1 MRPLEHTAI
10 GHGLISPRGR
20 LQSQPMILTL
30 KRPLV
35 FLDFETTGLDTK
47 NDRIV
52 ELAFVRLLPD
62 GRRESL
68 VRPVN
73 PGIALSKGA
82 TKVTG
87 IHSAD
92 ACGLFGD
99 GGKKPAQPL
108 RKLGP
113 ELVEFLGDSDIAGFN
128 QINYDVPLWLAE
140 CKRHGI
146 PFELGRR
153 HLVDV
158 KVIFNVC
165 ETAWDRFLM
174 GPRNLGAAVR
184 HYCGRELENA
194 HSAEADTQ
202 ATIDV
207 LLAQLARHPQLP
219 KDVPGL
225 GEFCSRNSEKNRDED
240 PAAAPRAGGATA

>member
-1 MRPLEHTAI
+1 ML
-10 GHGLISPRGR
+10 
-20 LQSQPMILTL
+20 LTL
-30 KRPLV
+30 TRPLV
-35 FLDFETTGLDTK
+35 FLDFETTGLDTQ

-52 ELAFVRLLPD
+52 ELAFVRLSPD
-62 GRRESL
+62 GSREAL

-108 RKLGP
+108 RKLAT
-113 ELVEFLGDSDIAGFN
+113 ELLAFLGDSDLGGFN
-128 QINYDVPLWLAE
+128 QINYDIPLWLAE

-146 PFELGRR
+146 PFELAGR
-153 HLVDV
+153 HLVDA

-165 ETAWDRFLM
+165 ETSWDRFLM
-174 GPRNLGAAVR
+174 GPRNLSAAVR
-184 HYCGRELENA
+184 HYCGRELEGA

-207 LLAQLARHPQLP
+207 LLAQLHRHPQLP
-219 KDVPGL
+219 RTVKGL
-225 GEFCSRNSEKNRDED
+225 SEFCERNSEKNRDEE
-240 PAAAPRAGGATA
+240 PVAQKAGGATR

>member
-1 MRPLEHTAI
+1 MLLE
-10 GHGLISPRGR
+10 
-20 LQSQPMILTL
+20 L

-35 FLDFETTGLDTK
+35 FLDFESTGLDTA

-62 GRRESL
+62 GRREAL

-73 PGIALSKGA
+73 PGLAAMSKGA

-87 IHSAD
+87 IHTSD

-99 GGKKPAQPL
+99 NGKKPAQPL

-113 ELVEFLGDSDIAGFN
+113 ELVAFLADSDIAGFN
-128 QINYDVPLWLAE
+128 QIAYDIPLWLAE

-146 PFELGRR
+146 EFDMKGRR
-153 HLVDV
+153 QVDV
-158 KVIFNVC
+158 RVLFNVC
-165 ETAWDRFLM
+165 EKGWDRFLM
-174 GPRNLGAAVR
+174 GPRNLSAAVR
-184 HYCGRELENA
+184 HYCGREHEGA

-202 ATIDV
+202 ATVDV
-207 LLAQLARHPQLP
+207 LLAQLKRHAELP
-219 KDVPGL
+219 RDVPGL
-225 GEFCSRNSEKNRDED
+225 SDFCARNTDRERDEE
-240 PAAAPRAGGATA
+240 PGKGRAGGASA

>member
-1 MRPLEHTAI
+1 
-10 GHGLISPRGR
+10 
-20 LQSQPMILTL
+20 MILSLT
-30 KRPLV
+30 RPLV
-35 FLDFETTGLDTK
+35 FLDFETTGLDTQT
-47 NDRIV
+47 DRIV

-62 GRRESL
+62 GTRQSL

-99 GGKKPAQPL
+99 NGKKPAQPL
-108 RKLGP
+108 RKLGQ
-113 ELVEFLGDSDIAGFN
+113 ELLDFLGDSDLAGFN
-128 QINYDVPLWLAE
+128 QIAYDIPLWLAE

-146 PFELGRR
+146 AFEPKGRR
-153 HLVDV
+153 QVDV
-158 KVIFNVC
+158 KVLFNVC

-184 HYCGRELENA
+184 HYCGRELEGA

-207 LLAQLARHPQLP
+207 LLAQLQRHPKLP
-219 KDVPGL
+219 RDVQGL
-225 GEFCSRNSEKNRDED
+225 HDFCAGNSEKNRDEE
-240 PAAAPRAGGATA
+240 PAATNKSRSASA

>member
-1 MRPLEHTAI
+1 
-10 GHGLISPRGR
+10 
-20 LQSQPMILTL
+20 MILTL
-30 KRPLV
+30 QRPLV
-35 FLDFETTGLDTK
+35 FLDFETTGLDIN

-52 ELAFVRLLPD
+52 ELALVRLLPD

-73 PGIALSKGA
+73 PGMNLSKGA

-92 ACGLFGD
+92 ACGLFGN
-99 GGKKPAQPL
+99 GGKEPAKPL

-113 ELVEFLGDSDIAGFN
+113 ELVAFLGDSDLAGFN
-128 QINYDVPLWLAE
+128 QIAYDVPLWLAE

-146 PFELGRR
+146 AFDMKGRR
-153 HLVDV
+153 QVDA

-165 ETAWDRFLM
+165 ETTWDRFLM
-174 GPRNLGAAVR
+174 GPRNLSAAVR
-184 HYCGRELENA
+184 HYCGRELEGA

-207 LLAQLARHPQLP
+207 LLAQLQRHTQLP
-219 KDVPGL
+219 RDVQGL
-225 GEFCSRNSEKNRDED
+225 ADFCLRNSEKNRDEE
-240 PAAAPRAGGATA
+240 PQAQAPKARGANA

>member
-1 MRPLEHTAI
+1 MTLN
-10 GHGLISPRGR
+10 
-20 LQSQPMILTL
+20 LQ
-30 KRPLV
+30 RPLV
-35 FLDFETTGLDTK
+35 FLDFETTGLDIA

-68 VRPVN
+68 VKPVN
-73 PGIALSKGA
+73 PGIMMSKGA
-82 TKVTG
+82 TRVTG
-87 IHSAD
+87 IHTND

-99 GGKKPAQPL
+99 NGKKPAQPL
-108 RKLGP
+108 RKLGQ
-113 ELVEFLGDSDIAGFN
+113 ELVAFLGDSDLAGFN
-128 QINYDVPLWLAE
+128 QMAYDVPLWLAE

-146 PFELGRR
+146 TFDMKGRR
-153 HLVDV
+153 QIDA

-165 ETAWDRFLM
+165 ETTWDRFLM

-207 LLAQLARHPQLP
+207 LLAQLQRHNQLP
-219 KDVPGL
+219 RDVQGL
-225 GEFCSRNSEKNRDED
+225 ADFCSRNSEKNREEE
-240 PAAAPRAGGATA
+240 PQPQAQKPRSANA

>member
-1 MRPLEHTAI
+1 
-10 GHGLISPRGR
+10 
-20 LQSQPMILTL
+20 MILSLT
-30 KRPLV
+30 RPLV
-35 FLDFETTGLDTK
+35 FLDFETTGLDLQ

-52 ELAFVRLLPD
+52 ELAFVRLSPD
-62 GRRESL
+62 GRRESF

-108 RKLGP
+108 RKLGA
-113 ELVEFLGDSDIAGFN
+113 EILEFLGDSDLAGFN
-128 QINYDVPLWLAE
+128 QIAFDVPLWLAE

-146 PFELGRR
+146 AFELKGRR
-153 HLVDV
+153 QVDA

-165 ETAWDRFLM
+165 ETTWDRFLM
-174 GPRNLGAAVR
+174 GPRSLGAAVR
-184 HYCGRELENA
+184 HYCGRELEGA
-194 HSAEADTQ
+194 HTAEADTQ

-207 LLAQLARHPQLP
+207 LLAQLQRHTQLP
-219 KDVPGL
+219 RDVKGL
-225 GEFCSRNSEKNRDED
+225 ADFCERNSEKNRDEE
-240 PAAAPRAGGATA
+240 PVAQKAGGATR